1 MENKKTKKILLLNQQ
16 KKLQEK
22 SQESYRNLSKDKKIE
37 KEVMLTKHKY
47 VKTKKRCQNK
57 IKIRQTT

>member
-1 MENKKTKKILLLNQQ
+1 MENKKTKKILLSNQQ

-22 SQESYRNLSKDKKIE
+22 SQESYRNLSKDKNIE

-47 VKTKKRCQNK
+47 VK
-57 IKIRQTT
+57 IK

>member
-1 MENKKTKKILLLNQQ
+1 MENKKTKKKKITTPI

-37 KEVMLTKHKY
+37 KEVMVTKHKY

>member
-1 MENKKTKKILLLNQQ
+1 MENKKKTKKNYYQTN